1 MTDDRREDDIHAR
14 LDAYFDGRLSADDR
28 RDLFEAIR
36 DDAAIC
42 EEVASTQRAISMLKQ
57 GVDAPDFSARILDE
71 VDRRRGFLSSPIR
84 RLVRASRLGVAACLL
99 IGVLGVAVAQRIAP
113 DAMTLRP
120 EPRYISD
127 VVDSST
133 ASSQASLAGVSQLI
147 EVTTDVRVVE
157 DRNAP
162 DGTRTE
168 ARAQVVLVPGRFTF
182 LCSDGDPQV
191 RAFLHREGM
200 TSDKEVCVQV
210 ASECLRDTERGTTIR
225 VMQPFGFERPTRVGV
240 LSGATDS
247 ERRWTPAS
255 APRVSFDVKRIVPT
269 IAPSDSDF

>member
-99 IGVLGVAVAQRIAP
+99 IGLLGVAVAQRI
-113 DAMTLRP
+113 RG
-120 EPRYISD
+120 
-127 VVDSST
+127 T
-133 ASSQASLAGVSQLI
+133 ASI
-147 EVTTDVRVVE
+147 
-157 DRNAP
+157 
-162 DGTRTE
+162 
-168 ARAQVVLVPGRFTF
+168 
-182 LCSDGDPQV
+182 GD
-191 RAFLHREGM
+191 
-200 TSDKEVCVQV
+200 
-210 ASECLRDTERGTTIR
+210 
-225 VMQPFGFERPTRVGV
+225 
-240 LSGATDS
+240 
-247 ERRWTPAS
+247 
-255 APRVSFDVKRIVPT
+255 
-269 IAPSDSDF
+269 